1 MKMKTLPQKPD
12 FPFMFFMHFMV
23 KSPKMNATPAPLKT
37 QNKPIFITDR
47 IAISDCLI
55 RTKNNELR
63 TGAAK
68 NKPKQTHFGSAG
80 VSPAINNFCKSR
92 NPVKKS
98 VYPVK
103 KVFFPVKIN
112 TISENDDCNK
122 YRRLPADK
130 SKLRTLNHELR
141 TTNL

>member
-68 NKPKQTHFGSAG
+68 NKPKQTHFSNRQQKIAMDDFTY
-80 VSPAINNFCKSR
+80 VSEDTTVNLCVFGGKRQDFPIDCRALAQI
-92 NPVKKS
+92 
-98 VYPVK
+98 VY
-103 KVFFPVKIN
+103 
-112 TISENDDCNK
+112 
-122 YRRLPADK
+122 
-130 SKLRTLNHELR
+130 
-141 TTNL
+141 